1 MRRPRFIA
9 AQARH
14 AKGPL
19 GRLVASVMA
28 RETWVV
34 NQRAI
39 VALGITEGDRVL
51 DVGCGHGRS
60 LANLAARA
68 PKGRVT
74 GVDPSALMVD
84 IAVHRNR
91 SLVKARRVDVTIAA
105 VEALPFPD
113 GSFDK
118 ALCVHVLYFW
128 ASLDAG
134 LREIARVLKP
144 GGQLALVFRSAAD
157 DRAVAGFPADVYRFP
172 NLIDVISELESAGF
186 AIDRLETVDGP
197 ESRRPNL
204 IVVRREPDPPNLTE
218 FSQLRRY

>member
-19 GRLVASVMA
+19 GRLIASIMA
-28 RETWVV
+28 RETWAE

-39 VALGITEGDRVL
+39 EALGINEGDRIL

-60 LANLAARA
+60 LAVLAARA

-84 IAVHRNR
+84 IAVRRNR
-91 SLVKARRVDVTIAA
+91 DLVKARRVTVAMAEVD
-105 VEALPFPD
+105 ALPFPD
-113 GSFDK
+113 SSIDK

-128 ASLDAG
+128 DSLDAG

-144 GGQLALVFRSAAD
+144 GGRLALVFRSAAD
-157 DRAVAGFPADVYRFP
+157 ERAVAAFPKDIYRFP
-172 NLIDVISELESAGF
+172 TETAVTSALEAAGF
-186 AIDRLETVDGP
+186 IIDRSESCDEPRPQGP
-197 ESRRPNL
+197 ALVTATRCG
-204 IVVRREPDPPNLTE
+204 
-218 FSQLRRY
+218 

>member
-19 GRLVASVMA
+19 GRLIASIMA
-28 RETWVV
+28 RETWTE

-39 VALGITEGDRVL
+39 EALGVEESDRIL

-60 LANLAARA
+60 LAALAARA

-84 IAVHRNR
+84 VAVHRNR
-91 SLVKARRVDVTIAA
+91 NLVKARRVDVAIAG

-113 GSFDK
+113 NSFDK

-128 ASLDAG
+128 DSLEAG
-134 LREIARVLKP
+134 LRDIARVLKP
-144 GGQLALVFRSAAD
+144 GGRLVLVFRSAAD
-157 DRAVAGFPADVYRFP
+157 ERAVAAFPKDIYRFP
-172 NLIDVISELESAGF
+172 AAADVISALKDAGF
-186 AIDRLETVDGP
+186 SVRGSLLDQVPRPGP
-197 ESRRPNL
+197 ILVTATR
-204 IVVRREPDPPNLTE
+204 
-218 FSQLRRY
+218 QA

>member
-19 GRLVASVMA
+19 GRLVASIMA
-28 RETWVV
+28 RETWVE

-39 VALGITEGDRVL
+39 EALGITEGDRIL

-60 LANLAARA
+60 LATLAARA

-113 GSFDK
+113 SSFDK

-128 ASLDAG
+128 DSLDDS

-144 GGQLALVFRSAAD
+144 DGRLALVFRSAAD
-157 DRAVAGFPADVYRFP
+157 ERAVAAFPKDIYQFP
-172 NLIDVISELESAGF
+172 TETEVVSALTAAGF
-186 AIDRLETVDGP
+186 DIGRIDFGDASQRGRPILITGT
-197 ESRRPNL
+197 RRN
-204 IVVRREPDPPNLTE
+204 
-218 FSQLRRY
+218 